1 MSLEKSRLREAEL
14 TSELD
19 RLQSEIRAAQRTSEE
34 GANVSQQLSKE
45 VGDTDV
51 WRWHLKSYINCNIT
65 FRLFSVKS
73 LFFKKRKYV
82 LIFLLANQAPSDLI

>member
-45 VGDTDV
+45 V
-51 WRWHLKSYINCNIT
+51 
-65 FRLFSVKS
+65 
-73 LFFKKRKYV
+73 
-82 LIFLLANQAPSDLI
+82 